1 MGHKSLWSAEFNPSY
16 SVPILVQGWG
26 TFLGLFQICKDPK
39 KYLKTPIK
47 ATEIL
52 KRLLKTNVFVSKGES
67 NPVAPPLLW
76 APIPKRIQY
85 SLFKASSAIEVVIT

>member
-16 SVPILVQGWG
+16 SVQGWG

-47 ATEIL
+47 ATENL
-52 KRLLKTNVFVSKGES
+52 KRLSKTNVFVSKGES
-67 NPVAPPLLW
+67 TVCYCWSFLKIYNCKIVKDQ
-76 APIPKRIQY
+76 INN
-85 SLFKASSAIEVVIT
+85 